1 MAVNRYDQASPYEY
15 VSQYTPIPFEELVTL
30 GKHYAAER
38 RAAEEQLTQHLKSA
52 SDFNSLITKDNESYY
67 NTVMNDNVMS
77 VVDQLVKDPNLMKT
91 AAGRQMLNSAI
102 NSVNYGDLAKL
113 KASAKQAEL
122 YQAAVQKLAMEGKMP
137 PGWEP
142 DYFNTY
148 DTLKEKKVFDAI
160 PLAWQSLNDDIHSYV
175 DNLKESLIRPDGYY
189 NIMGVSRERTIEQ
202 VEKNFSE
209 IMQHPRMKRR
219 LQQRISDYKQIGKT
233 ATEAYNDLVSE
244 IYTAAQEKAWEKP
257 EINKLKLLQLQEQY
271 RANRTKTGNGKKDDI
286 ENTPSDFTVNAQLD
300 ASSAYNKGVHDYVSE
315 RFLKELNNNPLAKQ
329 KYSEMNM
336 KNFIKGKGDY
346 ISMFDIPEIATIYD
360 NVKNNRSDVKT
371 MFIDSF
377 NDAAIDGK
385 ITPQSINT
393 ATSNILNRYG
403 TIITNPEVS
412 ATLQLQ
418 LPNKE
423 GKGEFTDT
431 GFGEN
436 VVLSN
441 SKGLKLA
448 SSYLF
453 SKTGKSL
460 EAIDPVF
467 DKIDKDLSSG
477 KFSGIVVR
485 SVQNIL
491 GIPEDYN
498 GEDLTGIFQVSIPE
512 EQLKGYTEK
521 ELEKIGAFYEETPET
536 IRETR
541 RASGTVKTASVV
553 PSKKYVTFYVKSNI
567 PTKGLNSEYLNS
579 AMHKTTLGTS
589 GAADIHPYVQ
599 QDAYDDVDIL
609 ETLRFLE
616 N

>member
-1 MAVNRYDQASPYEY
+1 MSYNRFHKPMERY
-15 VSQYTPIPFEELVTL
+15 VPIPFEQLMVVGKELN
-30 GKHYAAER
+30 AQR
-38 RAAEEQLTQHLKSA
+38 RQAEEDLHNYIKSA
-52 SDFNSLITKDNESYY
+52 SEFTSLLEKDVDSYY
-67 NTVMNDNVMS
+67 KTAMNDNIQRVINEATQNPEVMKS
-77 VVDQLVKDPNLMKT
+77 S
-91 AAGRQMLNSAI
+91 AWRAGLANAI
-102 NSVNYGDLAKL
+102 NSVNYGQLAKY
-113 KASAKQAEL
+113 KASAEQAKV
-122 YQAAVQKLAMEGKMP
+122 YNAAVKKLAAEGKMY

-142 DYFNTY
+142 NYFATY
-148 DTLKEKKVFDAI
+148 STDDSGVFNAT
-160 PLAWQSLNDDIHSYV
+160 PLAWQSLNDDIHPYV
-175 DNLKESLIRPDGYY
+175 DNLEESFIRPDGYY

-209 IMQHPRMKRR
+209 IMNHPRMQRR
-219 LQQRISDYKQIGKT
+219 LEKRISDYKKIGKT
-233 ATEAYNDLVSE
+233 ANEAYNDLVGE

-271 RANRTKTGNGKKDDI
+271 RANRTKPGNGKKDDA
-286 ENTPSDFTVNAQLD
+286 ENMPSDFTVNAQLD
-300 ASSAYNKGVHDYVSE
+300 ASSAYNKGVNDYVSE
-315 RFLKELNNNPLAKQ
+315 RFLKELDNNPLAKQ
-329 KYSEMNM
+329 KHYEMNM

-346 ISMFDIPEIATIYD
+346 ISMFDIPEIAAIYD

-403 TIITNPEVS
+403 AIITNPELS

-441 SKGLKLA
+441 SKGLRLA

-512 EQLKGYTEK
+512 EQLRGYTEK

-567 PTKGLNSEYLNS
+567 PTKGLNSEYLNA

>member
-1 MAVNRYDQASPYEY
+1 MAYNRFHKPIEKY
-15 VSQYTPIPFEELVTL
+15 VPIPFEQLMMVGRELN
-30 GKHYAAER
+30 AQR
-38 RAAEEQLTQHLKSA
+38 RQAEEDLNNYIKSA
-52 SDFNSLITKDNESYY
+52 SEFTSLLEKDVESYY
-67 NTVMNDNVMS
+67 KTAMNDNIKRVVNEAAQNPEVMKS
-77 VVDQLVKDPNLMKT
+77 S
-91 AAGRQMLNSAI
+91 AWRAGLANAI
-102 NSVNYGDLAKL
+102 NSVNYGQLAKY
-113 KASAKQAEL
+113 KASAEQAKVYNAAAKQ
-122 YQAAVQKLAMEGKMP
+122 LAMQGKLP

-142 DYFNTY
+142 NYFATYSTDYSGVFNAT
-148 DTLKEKKVFDAI
+148 
-160 PLAWQSLNDDIHSYV
+160 PLAWQSLNDDIHPYV
-175 DNLKESLIRPDGYY
+175 DNLEESFIRPDGYY

-209 IMQHPRMKRR
+209 IMNHPRMQRR
-219 LQQRISDYKQIGKT
+219 LEQRISAYKQIGKT
-233 ATEAYNDLVSE
+233 ADEAYNDLVGE

-271 RANRTKTGNGKKDDI
+271 RANRTKSGNGRKDDI
-286 ENTPSDFTVNAQLD
+286 ENMPSDFTVNAQLD
-300 ASSAYNKGVHDYVSE
+300 ASGAYNKGVEDYVSE
-315 RFLKELNNNPLAKQ
+315 RFLKELNNNPLVKQ

-346 ISMFDIPEIATIYD
+346 TSIFDIPEIAAIYD
-360 NVKNNRSDVKT
+360 NVRNNRSDVKT

-377 NDAAIDGK
+377 NDTAIDGK
-385 ITPQSINT
+385 LTPQSINT
-393 ATSNILNRYG
+393 ATSNILHRYG
-403 TIITNPEVS
+403 TVITDPEVS
-412 ATLQLQ
+412 AALQLQ

-436 VVLSN
+436 IVLSN
-441 SKGLKLA
+441 SRGLKLA

-453 SKTGKSL
+453 GKTGKSL
-460 EAIDPVF
+460 ESIDPIF

-485 SVQNIL
+485 SVQNL
-491 GIPEDYN
+491 LEIPEDHN

-541 RASGTVKTASVV
+541 RASGTVKTASVI
-553 PSKKYVTFYVKSNI
+553 PGKKYVTFYVKSNI
-567 PTKGLNSEYLNS
+567 PTKGLNSEYLNA

-609 ETLRFLE
+609 ETLRFLK